1 MVKEKTWFEGTA
13 QSLEKLKIIHLDPE
27 DIAEQLYE
35 QKVRTLL
42 MIYNILLEHK
52 LNVIEFTVF

>member
-13 QSLEKLKIIHLDPE
+13 QSLEKLKIINLDPE

-42 MIYNILLEHK
+42 MIYNILLKHK